1 MIEYIYTL
9 PVEPFLFL
17 AGLIVGTII
26 AMLVH
31 SHRMTL
37 ANLRAQNQQAQL
49 EERLKRIP
57 ELSLELAEAQDE
69 ISELNHDLADLREK
83 NGSTGSTIS
92 AQLLQISRADKSI
105 EDLRVER
112 NKFSEDRQI
121 LLSRLTKIKTELD
134 NERKQSSE
142 KLILLTEAKEEL
154 SNQFKTLAN
163 EILEEKSKKF
173 TEQNQTNLTQLLTP
187 LKTKL
192 GDFQGK
198 VEEVYFQESKD
209 RSALSEQV
217 KQLMDLNRQLSSDAH
232 NLTKA
237 LKGQSKTQG
246 NWGEL
251 ILERVLEMSGL
262 RKGQEYDVQENHT
275 RNDGS
280 RAQPDVVIHLP
291 DSRHLIVDAKVSLN
305 AYNDYVNAEDDN
317 KRKDA
322 VKRHLESMRSHIKG
336 LSGKNYQLL
345 YGLESLDFVI
355 MFVPI
360 ESAFILGSTQDATLW
375 QDAWNKNVLIVSPST
390 LLFVIRTVAHLWRQE
405 QQSRNAQEI
414 AHRGAELYNKFV
426 GFVEDLTKVGER
438 LNQAQNAYD
447 NAFNKLTSGKG
458 NIIRQTELLKEL
470 GVKPKKTLPA
480 DIVSLALED
489 SQCTPQTEITI
500 PSPN

>member
-1 MIEYIYTL
+1 MLEYIYSL
-9 PVEPFLFL
+9 PVEPFLFS
-17 AGLIVGTII
+17 AGLIIGSIGTII
-26 AMLVH
+26 FH
-31 SHRMTL
+31 FSRMTQTKL
-37 ANLRAQNQQAQL
+37 NARNQLTQL
-49 EERLKRIP
+49 EERLTRIP
-57 ELSLELAEAQDE
+57 ELSQELALAQDE
-69 ISELNHDLADLREK
+69 IYALNHDLADLREI
-83 NGSTGSTIS
+83 NGSSESTIKSQS
-92 AQLLQISRADKSI
+92 AQLSKADESI
-105 EDLRVER
+105 AKFQEER
-112 NKFSEDRQI
+112 N
-121 LLSRLTKIKTELD
+121 LLLENQQKLLRSRTRLQTELE
-134 NERKQSSE
+134 NERKQSTE
-142 KLILLTEAKEEL
+142 KLTLLSEAKEEL

-163 EILEEKSKKF
+163 DILEEKSKKF
-173 TEQNQTNLTQLLTP
+173 TEQNQTNLAQLLTP
-187 LKTKL
+187 LKTKI

-198 VEEVYFQESKD
+198 VEEVYLQESKD

-217 KQLMDLNRQLSSDAH
+217 KQLMDLNQQLSADAH

-237 LKGQSKTQG
+237 LKGQTKTQG

-280 RAQPDVVIHLP
+280 RAMPDVVVHLP

-305 AYNDYVNAEDDN
+305 GYNDYVNAEDDN
-317 KRKDA
+317 GRNNA
-322 VKRHLESMRSHIKG
+322 LKRHLESMRAHIKG

-360 ESAFILGSTQDATLW
+360 ESAFILGSTQDATMW
-375 QDAWNKNVLIVSPST
+375 QDAWNRNVLIVSPST

-438 LNQAQNAYD
+438 LGQAQNAYD
-447 NAFNKLTSGKG
+447 SAFGKLTSGRG
-458 NIIRQTELLKEL
+458 NIVRQTELLKEL
-470 GVKPKKTLPA
+470 GLKPKKTLSA
-480 DIVSLALED
+480 DIVSLSLENTND
-489 SQCTPQTEITI
+489 DEADKLL
-500 PSPN
+500 

>member
-1 MIEYIYTL
+1 
-9 PVEPFLFL
+9 
-17 AGLIVGTII
+17 
-26 AMLVH
+26 
-31 SHRMTL
+31 MTM

-69 ISELNHDLADLREK
+69 ISELNHDLANLRER
-83 NGSTGSTIS
+83 NGSTESTIS

-105 EDLRVER
+105 EELKTER
-112 NKFSEDRQI
+112 NKLSEDRQI

-317 KRKDA
+317 KRTDA

-375 QDAWNKNVLIVSPST
+375 QNAWNKNVLIVSPST

-414 AHRGAELYNKFV
+414 AQRGAELYNKFV
-426 GFVEDLTKVGER
+426 GFVEDLTKVGDR

-458 NIIRQTELLKEL
+458 NIVRQTELLKEL

-489 SQCTPQTEITI
+489 SQCPPQTEITI
-500 PSPN
+500 SSPN

>member
-1 MIEYIYTL
+1 MLEYIYSL

-17 AGLIVGTII
+17 AGLIVGII
-26 AMLVH
+26 GAIVVH
-31 SHRMTL
+31 SNRMTL
-37 ANLRAQNQQAQL
+37 ANLNAQNQLTQL
-49 EERLKRIP
+49 EERLTRIP
-57 ELSLELAEAQDE
+57 ELSQELTLAQDE
-69 ISELNHDLADLREK
+69 ISALNHDLADLREK
-83 NGSTGSTIS
+83 NGSNESTVKLQLEQLNKADELIS
-92 AQLLQISRADKSI
+92 K
-105 EDLRVER
+105 LREER
-112 NKFSEDRQI
+112 NILRENQQKLVRSRTRLQTELENEHKQGI
-121 LLSRLTKIKTELD
+121 EKLTLLS
-134 NERKQSSE
+134 
-142 KLILLTEAKEEL
+142 EAKEEL
-154 SNQFKTLAN
+154 SNQFKALAN
-163 EILEEKSKKF
+163 DILEEKTKKF
-173 TEQNQTNLTQLLTP
+173 TEQNQTNLNQLLTP
-187 LKTKL
+187 LKAKI

-198 VEEVYFQESKD
+198 VEEVYLQESKD

-217 KQLMDLNRQLSSDAH
+217 KQLMDLNQQLSADAH

-237 LKGQSKTQG
+237 LKGQAKTQG

-280 RAQPDVVIHLP
+280 RAMPDVVVHLP

-305 AYNDYVNAEDDN
+305 GYNDYVNAEDDN
-317 KRKDA
+317 SRNNA
-322 VKRHLESMRSHIKG
+322 LKRHLDSMRSHIKG

-360 ESAFILGSTQDATLW
+360 ESAFILGSTQDATMW

-426 GFVEDLTKVGER
+426 GFVEDLKRVGER
-438 LNQAQNAYD
+438 LGQAQNAYD

-458 NIIRQTELLKEL
+458 NIVRQTELLKEL
-470 GVKPKKTLPA
+470 GVKPKKTLSA
-480 DIVSLALED
+480 DIVSLSLEN
-489 SQCTPQTEITI
+489 S
-500 PSPN
+500 N

>member
-9 PVEPFLFL
+9 PLEPFLFL

-31 SHRMTL
+31 SHRMTM

-69 ISELNHDLADLREK
+69 ISELNHDLANLRER
-83 NGSTGSTIS
+83 NGSTESTIS

-105 EDLRVER
+105 EELKTER
-112 NKFSEDRQI
+112 NKLSEDRQI

-317 KRKDA
+317 KRTDA

-375 QDAWNKNVLIVSPST
+375 QNAWNKNVLIVSPST

-414 AHRGAELYNKFV
+414 AQRGAELYNKFV
-426 GFVEDLTKVGER
+426 GFVEDLTKVGDR

-458 NIIRQTELLKEL
+458 NIVRQTELLKEL

-489 SQCTPQTEITI
+489 SQCPPQTEITI
-500 PSPN
+500 SSPN